1 MLKGKMIS
9 LKSIEPEDLEQL
21 RIWRNLPEYRKH
33 FREYKEI
40 NSAMQLKWYESRVV
54 NDNNTLMF
62 SIRDNET
69 DELWGCCGLCYINW
83 VGRHADLSLYIGK
96 DECYIDEQGLAEE
109 ACALLFDYAF
119 NELGLNKVWTELYEF
134 DNKKIDLYS
143 KLGMTID
150 GRWRKQYFYN
160 GRWWDS
166 LLLEILAEEWT

>member
-40 NSAMQLKWYESRVV
+40 NSAMQLKWYESSVV

-69 DELWGCCGLCYINW
+69 DELLGCCGLCYINW

-96 DECYIDEQGLAEE
+96 DECYID
-109 ACALLFDYAF
+109 D
-119 NELGLNKVWTELYEF
+119 
-134 DNKKIDLYS
+134 
-143 KLGMTID
+143 
-150 GRWRKQYFYN
+150 
-160 GRWWDS
+160 
-166 LLLEILAEEWT
+166 

>member
-40 NSAMQLKWYESRVV
+40 NSAMQLKWYESSVV

-69 DELWGCCGLCYINW
+69 DELLGCCGLCYINW
-83 VGRHADLSLYIGK
+83 VGQHADLSLYIGK
-96 DECYIDEQGLAEE
+96 DECYIDDQGFAED
-109 ACALLFDYAF
+109 ACVLLFDYAF
-119 NELGLNKVWTELYEF
+119 KELGLNKVWTELYEF

-150 GRWRKQYFYN
+150 GRWRKQYYYN

-166 LLLEILAEEWT
+166 LLLEILAEEWN